1 MSNLDIL
8 IGRKFNID
16 EENITFQKKV
26 VYKFLLCIGVMV
38 LFGSCKYEKIKI
50 VTIRELIFLPEIHE
64 NEAIFMADSLLFIE
78 QDSLA
83 EAKYFQLLNQN
94 NLSFQ
99 KREYIK
105 AKLLHVIK
113 DSLKSDTLY
122 SDLLS
127 QDSSK
132 KHLTTVHAMTAYELK
147 SGKKLSNIHKLRNII
162 NEENIQYYKGQ
173 AAYLLARYH
182 YEQNNSLDSAW
193 YYILLAKKAFEET
206 KFITPIY
213 QECLELFTSF
223 CSYKRKTLMAIRY
236 ANSMFTF
243 EKYFPEAD
251 SADQARAYANRA
263 FMMFREGDIEGTF
276 EDIEAGLKL
285 ILPQQN
291 PEIYQNLLKSYLAV
305 YMVQGQVTLWQK
317 TADKINENIKVSG
330 KDYIE
335 MNRWYGQF
343 YTYSERFQQAIPYLK
358 RALQKEKEKG
368 LEYSAKYSSLCF
380 LLSQCYENLFNFSL
394 ALEYKAYDESFTS
407 YDLKKMLDYVSK
419 SEGYSFVTGL
429 RCANIYFSE
438 YKYKKTTSALQKA
451 KLYLDVLDRVM
462 FGQFKVAEENA
473 ILQFYEES
481 GRNYFHLG
489 MDVHYELWK
498 KTGLNGHLES
508 FFNYSEKSKNSLMY
522 RDIQMANKQTTLP
535 QVLIEREFYLRT
547 AIKEEKRK
555 GLRNNHNFDKLIDEY
570 ISLEAEIEEKHK
582 PFITEG
588 LNRDKTEMNKLIA
601 DIPDDNTCILVIDET
616 AAHRYFTLITN
627 RGITIEKEVSDQNK
641 AQQLDLLIKILQQ
654 SNKQNIENKSGIP
667 DKIIPDI
674 ISLGLTKRIFYVQ
687 DGIYYRFPLESVL
700 DDRDYSIL
708 HLPTVRLF
716 DKFLH
721 SQSDKK
727 GAAFFA
733 FSDKETIRSKSRTF
747 LVELPG
753 TYKEVMALSAKYP
766 EAKIYTGNNA
776 TKANFI
782 QAYQDTNVSYIHLAL
797 HGLANSTEKD
807 DVKLFFRT
815 TSDGLDSLYGYELM
829 KYKSRCKKVVL
840 SACQSGIGAYIP
852 GEGSYSLPRYF
863 MINGATDVVFN
874 YWDVED

>member
-1 MSNLDIL
+1 MELYPISIALRCIFFPIVFKKLKPVKFLFFIFSAIL
-8 IGRKFNID
+8 IISCSD
-16 EENITFQKKV
+16 KKV
-26 VYKFLLCIGVMV
+26 NSHV
-38 LFGSCKYEKIKI
+38 LK
-50 VTIRELIFLPEIHE
+50 ELIFLPGIHDS
-64 NEAIFMADSLLFIE
+64 NAIFTADSLLFYGKDGPALEIY
-78 QDSLA
+78 SGIL
-83 EAKYFQLLNQN
+83 KQN
-94 NLSFQ
+94 NTDHI
-99 KREYIK
+99 KRLYIK
-105 AKLLHVIK
+105 AKMLLLYE
-113 DSLKSDTLY
+113 DSTFQNTLY
-122 SDLLS
+122 SELISDVNTVEHFACYLHLS
-127 QDSSK
+127 
-132 KHLTTVHAMTAYELK
+132 MFELN
-147 SGKKLSNIHKLRNII
+147 SGKKLSHKDEIRKII
-162 NEENIQYYKGQ
+162 NEENTPYYKGQ
-173 AAYLLARYH
+173 SAYLLARYH

-193 YYILLAKKAFEET
+193 HYIKHAKDAFEKT
-206 KFITPIY
+206 KVITPIY

-223 CSYKRKTLMAIRY
+223 CSYRRKTLMAIRY
-236 ANSMFTF
+236 ANAMFAF
-243 EKYFPEAD
+243 EKYFPAAD
-251 SADQARAYANRA
+251 SADQARAYTNRA

-276 EDIEAGLKL
+276 EDIETGLNFISHL
-285 ILPQQN
+285 QY

-305 YMVQGQVTLWQK
+305 YMVHGQDTLWQK
-317 TADKINENIKVSG
+317 TAEKINENIKISG

-343 YTYSERFQQAIPYLK
+343 YTYAERFQQAVPYLI
-358 RALQKEKEKG
+358 RALKKEKDKG

-380 LLSQCYENLFNFSL
+380 LLSQCYENLFKFSL
-394 ALEYKAYDESFTS
+394 ALEYKAYDESFNK
-407 YDLKKMLDYVSK
+407 YDLNQMLDHLSK
-419 SEGYSFVTGL
+419 AEGFSFVTGL

-438 YKYKKTTSALQKA
+438 YKYTKNTSALQKA

-498 KTGLNGHLES
+498 KTGLKAHLES
-508 FFNYSEKSKNSLMY
+508 FVNYSEKSKNSLMY
-522 RDIQMANKQTTLP
+522 RDIQMAHKQTTLP
-535 QVLIEREFYLRT
+535 KEIIEREFNLRA

-555 GLRNNHNFDKLIDEY
+555 GLRDNHNFDRLIDEY

-588 LNRDKTEMNKLIA
+588 LNRDKTEMNKLIS
-601 DIPDDNTCILVIDET
+601 DIPDDSTCILVIDET
-616 AAHRYFTLITN
+616 VAHRYFTLITN
-627 RGITIEKEVSDQNK
+627 RGITIEKEVSDQIK
-641 AQQLDLLIKILQQ
+641 TQQLDTLIKILQQ
-654 SNKQNIENKSGIP
+654 SSKQNIENKSGIP

-674 ISLGLTKRIFYVQ
+674 ISLGLIKRIFYVP
-687 DGIYYRFPLESVL
+687 DGIYHRFPLEAVL
-700 DDRDYSIL
+700 YDRDYSIL

-747 LVELPG
+747 LAELPG

-782 QAYQDTNVSYIHLAL
+782 RAYQDTNISYIHLAL
-797 HGLANSTEKD
+797 HGLANSAEKD
-807 DVKLFFRT
+807 DVKLYFRSST
-815 TSDGLDSLYGYELM
+815 GGLDSLYGYELM